1 MDVTPDEDAVMQ
13 KISGGVSIA
22 GINDIISCDDFYRF
36 QQRGMIKITDSY
48 GVQTTESG
56 YSIDFVGTYTDPL
69 KHAVYPDRRDG
80 ALKSSIAKWVL
91 GMMSEGNNRQVRLAE
106 VFLTEL
112 FGSNYS
118 DVIAS
123 YGDTLSPEAIQEKIA
138 DAIAKMPE
146 KTSQGATR
154 NGDSEL

>member
-1 MDVTPDEDAVMQ
+1 
-13 KISGGVSIA
+13 
-22 GINDIISCDDFYRF
+22 
-36 QQRGMIKITDSY
+36 
-48 GVQTTESG
+48 
-56 YSIDFVGTYTDPL
+56 DPL

-91 GMMSEGNNRQVRLAE
+91 GMMSEGNNRQIRSAE
-106 VFLTEL
+106 TFLVEL
-112 FGSNYS
+112 FGSNYG

-138 DAIAKMPE
+138 DAIARMPE

-154 NGDSEL
+154 NGDSELEVTNAIFGTHEFRASDYE